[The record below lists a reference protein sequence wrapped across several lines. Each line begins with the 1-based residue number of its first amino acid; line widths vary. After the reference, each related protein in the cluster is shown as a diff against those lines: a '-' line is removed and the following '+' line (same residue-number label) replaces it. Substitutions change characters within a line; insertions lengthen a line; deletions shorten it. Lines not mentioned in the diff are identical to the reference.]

1 MACLLD
7 RTQWKKDVKARY
19 STFTADKE
27 RLGKFLNNRQ
37 EEIDEEMER
46 KRLEAKREQQQEE
59 HRLSELRLRQEE
71 HEQRMW
77 QEKFEAEL
85 EATHRRLELEKDTR
99 SNTAKLPKLKI
110 TPCKGT
116 PTDWVRFENMFVTQV
131 HNRSISAEEKF
142 GYLLEMV
149 SANVR
154 ARIANLKP
162 GEVGYKVT
170 WERLKA
176 EYGQDKLVV
185 NPHLEEIMNL
195 PIVKGSNYL
204 KVQEFYETVS
214 RNHDA
219 LLTLWEA
226 DILRGFVMS
235 TLNKLPH
242 VRLDIVRNDD
252 NWEDWNMETLINNLQ
267 ACLRRNKPGDP
278 PGTLREP
285 PMREKHWFAAK
296 GSDQPRERVAPC
308 CMYCKEDHWANDCTS
323 LAMVEVRS
331 KFSHDNQLCY
341 NCGRPGHPASK
352 CRSRR
357 CYKCKG
363 RHHTSICDKESDP
376 VLTAFTPKSEEQTL
390 PAIIPVQINGTTF
403 WAYLDT
409 GTNFISSE
417 AAKRLKLN
425 PIRHETRQI
434 VTLSGTQRQSM
445 PIYEL
450 NIDSPDG
457 KARERIQVTGTKMPD
472 FTTIRRPDLTTLKQ
486 RYEHTR
492 DKRFYKK
499 PGDEYQSRIEEMAS
513 GNRNGM
519 DGQHGGPIL
528 DSESREVLEGIRGE
542 QSQENG
548 PDNRRSRNSIEILS
562 HRKKPR

>member
-1 MACLLD
+1 VKEFGIKLNMSESEETATHNCEDEQRLEKEIDKEIQKLRYILNETD
-7 RTQWKKDVKARY
+7 DLIQQKDYTEMEIAKRRAEKFVGRLSDLISQAEEMKIDHGMSARSVRQWKKDVKARY

-71 HEQRMW
+71 HERRMW

-110 TPCKGT
+110 TPFKGT

-162 GEVGYKVT
+162 GEVGYKVA

-185 NPHLEEIMNL
+185 NSHLEEIMNL

-204 KVQEFYETVS
+204 KVQEFDETVS

-219 LLTLWEA
+219 LLTLGEA

-242 VRLDIVRNDD
+242 VRPDIVRTDD

-267 ACLRRNKPGDP
+267 AWLRRNKPGDP

-285 PMREKHWFAAK
+285 PKRERHWFAAK
-296 GSDQPRERVAPC
+296 GSDQPRERAAPC
-308 CMYCKEDHWANDCTS
+308 CMYCKEDHWAND
-323 LAMVEVRS
+323 
-331 KFSHDNQLCY
+331 
-341 NCGRPGHPASK
+341 
-352 CRSRR
+352 
-357 CYKCKG
+357 
-363 RHHTSICDKESDP
+363 
-376 VLTAFTPKSEEQTL
+376 
-390 PAIIPVQINGTTF
+390 
-403 WAYLDT
+403 
-409 GTNFISSE
+409 
-417 AAKRLKLN
+417 
-425 PIRHETRQI
+425 
-434 VTLSGTQRQSM
+434 
-445 PIYEL
+445 
-450 NIDSPDG
+450 
-457 KARERIQVTGTKMPD
+457 
-472 FTTIRRPDLTTLKQ
+472 
-486 RYEHTR
+486 
-492 DKRFYKK
+492 
-499 PGDEYQSRIEEMAS
+499 
-513 GNRNGM
+513 
-519 DGQHGGPIL
+519 
-528 DSESREVLEGIRGE
+528 
-542 QSQENG
+542 
-548 PDNRRSRNSIEILS
+548 
-562 HRKKPR
+562 